1 MLVTYVALLFRTL
14 AIVVRDDASV
24 YWLFD
29 VGVAVVAVVGSY
41 IVALVCESNRYDD
54 IEFNDV
60 DNSKNVSSFGLSY
73 SYSDLDCTS
82 SIFKCV

>member
-14 AIVVRDDASV
+14 AIVVRDDDASV

-29 VGVAVVAVVGSY
+29 VGVAVVASY

-60 DNSKNVSSFGLSY
+60 DNSKNVSSLGLSC
-73 SYSDLDCTS
+73 SDLHCTS